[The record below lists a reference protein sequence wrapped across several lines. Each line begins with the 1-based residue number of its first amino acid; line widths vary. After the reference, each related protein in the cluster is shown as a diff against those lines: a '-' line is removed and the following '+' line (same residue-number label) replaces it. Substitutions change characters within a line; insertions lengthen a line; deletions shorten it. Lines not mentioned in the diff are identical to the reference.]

1 MIFSDTA
8 NTKSGSWKDKLTI
21 RNFIFTICILIIAL
35 FINCTGSIFA
45 TNITFPLYLDSVLTI
60 GVTAM
65 AGLFPGILCAILSN
79 GLLTFLDYTMLPFMT
94 CHIITAVLAWL
105 VFRNEDRKNSRLSL
119 LERKTSYGIEVF
131 LWAGLWS
138 ALSNGILGNI
148 IADTLFGARVNR
160 QNAECT
166 VQGIYIVTR
175 DMLFSIYFAGFIENI
190 TDKMLSATAS
200 FGFYEIGRRIY
211 EKTFRKTL

>member
-1 MIFSDTA
+1 MIFSDNSNSKA
-8 NTKSGSWKDKLTI
+8 GNWKDKCTF
-21 RNFIFTICILIIAL
+21 RNVVFTISILIVAQ
-35 FINCTGSIFA
+35 FVNCAGSIFA

-65 AGLFPGILCAILSN
+65 AGLIPGILCAILSN
-79 GLLTFLDYTMLPFMT
+79 GLLTFLDYTMLPFMS
-94 CHIITAVLAWL
+94 CHILTAVLAWA
-105 VFRNEDRKNSRLSL
+105 VFKNEDQKNKRLSL
-119 LERKTSYGIEVF
+119 LERKASYGIEVF

-138 ALSNGILGNI
+138 ALSNAILGNI
-148 IADTLFGARVNR
+148 IADALFGARVNR

-175 DMLFSIYFAGFIENI
+175 NMLFSIYFAGFIENI

-200 FGFYEIGRRIY
+200 FGFYELGRRIY
-211 EKTFRKTL
+211 ERTFKNKI